1 MAGGITLDELAA
13 MVARGFEDVRREW
26 RQGFDGVRREMQEG
40 FARIHA
46 VVDGHSYFP
55 VQKPARR
62 I

>member
-46 VVDGHSYFP
+46 VVDGHS
-55 VQKPARR
+55 
-62 I
+62 